1 MFPAVIVVDIFL
13 STPTL
18 HCGLST
24 IEKRTIYQLTTKIVT
39 KTYFNED
46 RAILTDPDP
55 EDVFLAEVSDVE
67 YDEDDED
74 FLCAE
79 DPDL

>member
-1 MFPAVIVVDIFL
+1 MFSAVIVVDIFL
-13 STPTL
+13 SIPTVY
-18 HCGLST
+18 CGLST
-24 IEKRTIYQLTTKIVT
+24 IEKRTIYQLTTIIVT
-39 KTYFNED
+39 NTYFNED

-55 EDVFLAEVSDVE
+55 DDVFLAEVSDVE

-74 FLCAE
+74 FRCAE

>member
-1 MFPAVIVVDIFL
+1 MFSAVIVVDIFL
-13 STPTL
+13 SIPTV

-24 IEKRTIYQLTTKIVT
+24 IEKRTIYQLRTIIVA
-39 KTYFNED
+39 KTYFSED

-55 EDVFLAEVSDVE
+55 DEVFLSDVE

-74 FLCAE
+74 FRCAE